1 MIARTL
7 TVGLLVAAA
16 AIIQTAV
23 FPLLPTGWFRPDL
36 LLLLVVAAA
45 LADGPLVGLR
55 VGFTAGLVAD
65 LLTTLSPVGVGTL
78 VLTVIGFAT
87 GSVRPY
93 LAPSSLSAPLL
104 VALVTG
110 VVGTAAHGT
119 LVLLLGDE
127 RVPATLLAAS
137 SLGVGLFN
145 VALAPLVLGPVARV
159 LKGLPQASAAPF
171 EQA

>member
-1 MIARTL
+1 MIVRTL
-7 TVGLLVAAA
+7 TIGLLVVAA

-23 FPLLPTGWFRPDL
+23 FPLLPTGWFRPDV

-55 VGFTAGLVAD
+55 VGFAAGLVSD
-65 LLTTLSPVGVGTL
+65 LLTVLSPVGVGTL
-78 VLTVIGFAT
+78 VLTAIGFAT
-87 GSVRPY
+87 GAVRPY

-127 RVPATLLAAS
+127 RLPSALLVQAAI
-137 SLGVGLFN
+137 GVGIFN
-145 VALAPLVLGPVARV
+145 VALAPLVLGAVARV
-159 LKGLPQASAAPF
+159 LRGLPQASSAPF